1 VLHIRVENG
10 IQGTFTVDESADGV
24 NWTSVKKVRVYP
36 RATSTQAAAEDMA
49 REIAKRHEDA
59 GRKVQLTLP

>member
-1 VLHIRVENG
+1 MLHIRVEYG

-24 NWTSVKKVRVYP
+24 NWRSLKQVRVYP
-36 RATSTQAAAEDMA
+36 RATSTQTAAEDAA

-59 GRKVQLTLP
+59 GREVQLTLP